1 MTIIKQRA
9 VSAKIHAKHLRAYI
23 NDERA
28 LMRDVQNIARREAWF
43 KEMDETREV
52 AGHNTAARKGAKNTV
67 MYHQVLAFLPE
78 ECDVNGGRLTPE
90 LCMAYAKEYAQTRYP
105 NQQIV
110 FALHRERC
118 KDDGIE
124 RYAVHMAINRTDLE
138 TLKRLDEGTGAKAK
152 RERAAVVRALDERWC
167 LQQVEEGKPNSR
179 IHRQQPR
186 DVEKKMLEQGK
197 IPIKTALRDACHRA
211 LRQARDM
218 DEYRAMLD
226 AEGISTR
233 ICRGKLYATDRSND
247 KYEFSL
253 PRLDNRFN
261 SNLLRAC
268 FARNNGDPAVQRIN
282 ATIDGAIA
290 KGGEREER
298 VARART
304 EYLALAKERY
314 KAYVKRVKPMEGRT
328 LAEIP
333 EFRLPRPSKEI
344 LDKETNLRVLEYA
357 RKAKS
362 LRAELA
368 SDVVRKK
375 KSGGTGGRH
384 VRATTPTRAPE
395 SERAPDRRNGER

>member
-138 TLKRLDEGTGAKAK
+138 TLKRLDEGTGVKAK
-152 RERAAVVRALDERWC
+152 RERAAAVRALDKRWC

-186 DVEKKMLEQGK
+186 DVEKKILEQGK
-197 IPIKTALRDACHRA
+197 
-211 LRQARDM
+211 
-218 DEYRAMLD
+218 
-226 AEGISTR
+226 
-233 ICRGKLYATDRSND
+233 
-247 KYEFSL
+247 
-253 PRLDNRFN
+253 
-261 SNLLRAC
+261 
-268 FARNNGDPAVQRIN
+268 
-282 ATIDGAIA
+282 
-290 KGGEREER
+290 
-298 VARART
+298 
-304 EYLALAKERY
+304 
-314 KAYVKRVKPMEGRT
+314 
-328 LAEIP
+328 
-333 EFRLPRPSKEI
+333 
-344 LDKETNLRVLEYA
+344 
-357 RKAKS
+357 
-362 LRAELA
+362 
-368 SDVVRKK
+368 
-375 KSGGTGGRH
+375 
-384 VRATTPTRAPE
+384 TPTPSRRRCAP
-395 SERAPDRRNGER
+395 

>member
-1 MTIIKQRA
+1 M
-9 VSAKIHAKHLRAYI
+9 SAEIHAKHLRAYI

-90 LCMAYAKEYAQTRYP
+90 LCMAYAKEYAQMRYP

-118 KDDGIE
+118 KEDGIE

-152 RERAAVVRALDERWC
+152 RERAAAVRALDERWC

-186 DVEKKMLEQGK
+186 GVEKKMLEQGK
-197 IPIKTALRDACHRA
+197 TPIKTALRDACHRA
-211 LRQARDM
+211 LRKARDM

-268 FARNNGDPAVQRIN
+268 FARNDGDPAILLPHIVVLVVLVHGLPHQSSLSLLFPLRHIASSIQSARGGAHSAAAPQSLNLSARIRTRRRRRLHPSPCGRRGTAYRRTRPRRQRPP
-282 ATIDGAIA
+282 
-290 KGGEREER
+290 
-298 VARART
+298 RAVR
-304 EYLALAKERY
+304 
-314 KAYVKRVKPMEGRT
+314 
-328 LAEIP
+328 
-333 EFRLPRPSKEI
+333 RPS
-344 LDKETNLRVLEYA
+344 RS
-357 RKAKS
+357 R
-362 LRAELA
+362 RACCQ
-368 SDVVRKK
+368 SCR
-375 KSGGTGGRH
+375 
-384 VRATTPTRAPE
+384 TRRPWGA
-395 SERAPDRRNGER
+395 

>member
-90 LCMAYAKEYAQTRYP
+90 LCMVYAKEYAQTRYP

-118 KDDGIE
+118 KEDGIE

-152 RERAAVVRALDERWC
+152 RERAAAVRALDERWC

-197 IPIKTALRDACHRA
+197 TPIKTALRDACHRA
-211 LRQARDM
+211 LRKARDM

-233 ICRGKLYATDRSND
+233 ICRGKLYATDRSNE

-268 FARNNGDPAVQRIN
+268 FARNNGGPSRAAHQRHHRWGDREGRGARGESRAGARRVPRTRQGTVQSLRQASQADGGQDARRDTGVQATAPVKGDPRQG
-282 ATIDGAIA
+282 D
-290 KGGEREER
+290 ES
-298 VARART
+298 ARARIRAQGQEPARRT
-304 EYLALAKERY
+304 RI
-314 KAYVKRVKPMEGRT
+314 GR
-328 LAEIP
+328 
-333 EFRLPRPSKEI
+333 
-344 LDKETNLRVLEYA
+344 
-357 RKAKS
+357 
-362 LRAELA
+362 RAQEE
-368 SDVVRKK
+368 VRRHRRQACQ
-375 KSGGTGGRH
+375 GNDADEGTGD
-384 VRATTPTRAPE
+384 RARTR
-395 SERAPDRRNGER
+395 